1 MTRPTAIPTEAP
13 PQAGSHRPAGRS
25 VHVVHVIGTLD
36 RGGAET
42 LSLDMCR
49 AVPATEVRQTFITMG
64 GRAGSLAPQFR
75 AAGAAVVQ
83 VPQRPAVTFPL
94 RLRRC
99 LRRRRPDVVVSH
111 ISLFSAVV
119 LAVAAVTGVPVR
131 IARMWSE
138 GDGRRDTVARRLLR
152 AVLRRLLHVVATDI
166 VAVSDAAMAYA
177 GRQVG
182 MPGCRIL
189 YNSVDATR
197 VVGSDRESARR
208 RWGIPP
214 EAMVIGYIGRA
225 APEKN
230 RPFLVDVHRAVQART
245 DAPGG
250 TASPA
255 GAAGPAGTAPPDTR
269 LLIVGPCGVDDVV
282 SAHPDVP
289 DDPTVILGGEVDEI
303 APVLAAADVF
313 VLPSHWEGLPG
324 VVLEA
329 LAAGLPVVATDL
341 PCLREASRYV
351 DGLTLVDLSAG
362 AHRWAEAVLR
372 SARTG
377 PADRDRIRESFATSP
392 FQTRHAAAQWR
403 SLWRAEAR

>member
-1 MTRPTAIPTEAP
+1 MTQPAATSTAETPGRGSP
-13 PQAGSHRPAGRS
+13 PPAGRP

-64 GRAGSLAPQFR
+64 GRDGSLAPQFR

-99 LRRRRPDVVVSH
+99 LRWRRPDVVVSH

-119 LAVAAVTGVPVR
+119 LAVAAGMGVPVR

-152 AVLRRLLHVVATDI
+152 AVLRRLLRVVATDI

-177 GRQVG
+177 GRRVG

-189 YNSVDATR
+189 YNSVDTTR
-197 VVGSDRESARR
+197 VDGGDRSAARR

-214 EAMVIGYIGRA
+214 DTMVIGYIGRA

-245 DAPGG
+245 EAPDGP
-250 TASPA
+250 ASP
-255 GAAGPAGTAPPDTR
+255 GTR

-282 SAHPDVP
+282 SAYPDVP
-289 DDPTVILGGEVDEI
+289 EDPTVILGGEVDEI

-362 AHRWAEAVLR
+362 PHRWAEAVLR

-377 PADRDRIRESFATSP
+377 PADRDRIRASFAASP

>member
-1 MTRPTAIPTEAP
+1 MIQPAAP
-13 PQAGSHRPAGRS
+13 ATAGSSATDSDPSASYGP

-49 AVPATEVRQTFITMG
+49 AIPADEVRQTFVTMG
-64 GRAGSLAPQFR
+64 GREGSLAPRFR
-75 AAGAAVVQ
+75 AAGADVVE
-83 VPQRPAVTFPL
+83 VPQRPAVTFPW

-99 LRRRRPDVVVSH
+99 LRQRRVDVVVSH

-119 LAVAAVTGVPVR
+119 LTVAAATGVPVR

-152 AVLRRLLHVVATDI
+152 AVLRRLLRLVATDI

-177 GRQVG
+177 GRRVG
-182 MPGCRIL
+182 MAGCRIL

-197 VVGSDRESARR
+197 VAGGDRAAARQ
-208 RWGIPP
+208 RWGISPDDV
-214 EAMVIGYIGRA
+214 VIGYIGRA
-225 APEKN
+225 SPEKN
-230 RPFLVDVHRAVQART
+230 RPFLVDVHRAVRART
-245 DAPGG
+245 E
-250 TASPA
+250 SPA
-255 GAAGPAGTAPPDTR
+255 VR
-269 LLIVGPCGVDDVV
+269 LLIVGPSGVDDVV

-303 APVLAAADVF
+303 ASVLAAADVF

-329 LAAGLPVVATDL
+329 LAAGLPVVATNL

-362 AHRWAEAVLR
+362 PHRWAEEVTRAAR
-372 SARTG
+372 ST
-377 PADRDRIRESFATSP
+377 PADRDRIQGSFVTSP

-403 SLWRAEAR
+403 SLWRAESRRAETR